1 MEANVIRYGISGIT
15 KVGEEIVKQI
25 ISNRPYNSIN
35 DFLSKVKVNK
45 AQMINLIKSGAFD
58 GFGDRVELMHQYVNM
73 ISDTKKRVTLQNMK
87 MLIDFK
93 LLPNEF
99 DFVCKV
105 FNFNKYLK
113 KQKLDN
119 NYYGLDNI
127 AFNFY
132 SENFDIDMLLPAETE
147 SGFKVSQT
155 KWDNIYQKHMDKVR
169 PYIKKNQEQLLN
181 AINNRLTSDVWN
193 KYCLGNLS
201 KWEMDAVSF
210 YSHDHEL
217 AAADLS
223 LYGLVDFFELS
234 ETPDI
239 ERIIPIKGKQVPI
252 FKLYRIA
259 GTVLD
264 RDKAKKTV
272 SLLTTTG
279 VVTVKIFGGVFE
291 QYDKQISVKG
301 ADGKKH
307 IIEKSIFTRGNKIII
322 TGIRQEDAFVAKTYS
337 RTPYHKVEQIIGL
350 EGSHLIIKS
359 ERTEVE

>member
-1 MEANVIRYGISGIT
+1 MRIFQY
-15 KVGEEIVKQI
+15 
-25 ISNRPYNSIN
+25 
-35 DFLSKVKVNK
+35 SK
-45 AQMINLIKSGAFD
+45 
-58 GFGDRVELMHQYVNM
+58 
-73 ISDTKKRVTLQNMK
+73 
-87 MLIDFK
+87 
-93 LLPNEF
+93 
-99 DFVCKV
+99 
-105 FNFNKYLK
+105 
-113 KQKLDN
+113 
-119 NYYGLDNI
+119 
-127 AFNFY
+127 NFY
-132 SENFDIDMLLPAETE
+132 IDLLLPAETE
-147 SGFKVSQT
+147 SGFKISHT

-217 AAADLS
+217 AAADLN
-223 LYGLVDFFELS
+223 LYEIVDFFELS

-337 RTPYHKVEQIIGL
+337 RTPYHKVEQIVGL
-350 EGSHLIIKS
+350 EGPRLIIKS
-359 ERTEVE
+359 ERAEVE